1 MAHNRSKFQL
11 AVFAEKLGL
20 FHATWRSGAI
30 HGLEGPFPE
39 SLCPVQRRDS
49 LAPALVEGY
58 RRHDRG
64 ERWRGLRCAGGLT
77 RRVAAATMRL
87 DPPAGSLLESIPAAG
102 PALFPSSRAARPHRA
117 NPMGSKTPKTF
128 VTAVLSLLLGF
139 LTLPAAFAADG
150 LSEAQRAHAAG
161 RYTAA
166 LRLYRPL
173 AEAGV
178 PQAQFALGKMY
189 HLGEGTA
196 PDRDSAVRW
205 FAKVAAQGFADRA
218 HDIRAISVI
227 DDEVPP
233 DNPLGIYSYK
243 KAAQNGDAHGQYIFA
258 KIYDLGRGVEETD
271 SLAML
276 WYMEAA
282 SQGHTDAMAHLG
294 AMLAYGDGVPEEPGL
309 GVNYLFR
316 AGVRYSDEG
325 RVVEALVTLATI
337 KNLMPGS
344 SKAAILER
352 RIDAELAAIR
362 SGEAAGE

>member
-1 MAHNRSKFQL
+1 
-11 AVFAEKLGL
+11 
-20 FHATWRSGAI
+20 
-30 HGLEGPFPE
+30 
-39 SLCPVQRRDS
+39 
-49 LAPALVEGY
+49 
-58 RRHDRG
+58 
-64 ERWRGLRCAGGLT
+64 
-77 RRVAAATMRL
+77 
-87 DPPAGSLLESIPAAG
+87 
-102 PALFPSSRAARPHRA
+102 
-117 NPMGSKTPKTF
+117 MGSKTPKTF

-139 LTLPAAFAADG
+139 LTLPAAIAADG
-150 LSEAQRAHAAG
+150 LSEARRAHAAG

-271 SLAML
+271 SLALL